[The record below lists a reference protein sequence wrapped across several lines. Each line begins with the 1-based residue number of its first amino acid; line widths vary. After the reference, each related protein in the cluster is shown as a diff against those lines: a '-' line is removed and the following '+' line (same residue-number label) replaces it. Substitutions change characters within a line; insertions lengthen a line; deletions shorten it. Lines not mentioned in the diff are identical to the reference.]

1 MRRSICL
8 ILSALFLALAIPQSA
23 RAVSEIVLSTVPE
36 AAVLYHSILR
46 HSVEEVSSDPLDSA
60 RTESI
65 EFAPLDG
72 ALGRDSAPALL
83 EEINTTDWRSDCLF
97 HRRTAPSST
106 DDGN

>member
-8 ILSALFLALAIPQSA
+8 ILSAMFLALAIPQSA
-23 RAVSEIVLSTVPE
+23 RPLSKIVLSTVPE

-60 RTESI
+60 RTELI

-72 ALGRDSAPALL
+72 ALGRDSAPARL
-83 EEINTTDWRSDCLF
+83 EEIDTTDWRSQRLF
-97 HRRTAPSST
+97 HRKIAPSST